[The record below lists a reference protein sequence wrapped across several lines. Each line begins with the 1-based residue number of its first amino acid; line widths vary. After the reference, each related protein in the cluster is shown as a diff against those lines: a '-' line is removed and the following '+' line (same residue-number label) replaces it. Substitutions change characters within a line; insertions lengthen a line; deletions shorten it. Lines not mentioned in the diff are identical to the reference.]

1 MNHAGIIDLV
11 PASLRQRWIED
22 GTYPNKPVFTLFAE
36 KAQAHPDKLA
46 VLSPEGNI
54 SYSALMDAAL
64 RLAGSLRR
72 AGIMAGDVVAYQLS
86 NHWVCCA
93 IDLAAAALGA
103 IVAPFP
109 PGRGKLDIQSL
120 VRRCDARAVIVP
132 HEYAGIDLCEVIESL
147 RPTDRKSVV

>member
-46 VLSPEGNI
+46 VLSPQGNI

-72 AGIMAGDVVAYQLS
+72 AGIMAGVVVAYLFLQHMGWCG
-86 NHWVCCA
+86 N
-93 IDLAAAALGA
+93 DLD
-103 IVAPFP
+103 V
-109 PGRGKLDIQSL
+109 
-120 VRRCDARAVIVP
+120 DA
-132 HEYAGIDLCEVIESL
+132 
-147 RPTDRKSVV
+147 TW